1 MFIMTNDGGASD
13 DLNSFEAHCLLVQ
26 RMFVMR
32 LLVTEGIAV
41 TLLKGSQF
49 IDLKVSLCLYVWCI
63 AIV

>member
-13 DLNSFEAHCLLVQ
+13 DLGSFEAHCMLMQ

-41 TLLKGSQF
+41 TLLRGSQF
-49 IDLKVSLCLYVWCI
+49 IDLKVGLRLFI
-63 AIV
+63 

>member
-1 MFIMTNDGGASD
+1 MIIMTNDGGASD
-13 DLNSFEAHCLLVQ
+13 DLDSFEAHCILMQ

-49 IDLKVSLCLYVWCI
+49 IDLKVGLRLFI
-63 AIV
+63 

>member
-13 DLNSFEAHCLLVQ
+13 DLDSFEAHYILMQ